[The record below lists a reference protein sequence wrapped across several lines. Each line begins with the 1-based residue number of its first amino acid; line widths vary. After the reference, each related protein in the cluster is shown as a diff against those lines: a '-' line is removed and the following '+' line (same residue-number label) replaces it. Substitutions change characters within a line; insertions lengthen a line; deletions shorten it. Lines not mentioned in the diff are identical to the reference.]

1 MFSDSLLASRM
12 IEGAAHV
19 AVTAHASQLRKSSAR
34 ALYVSHP
41 IAVALALA
49 ANGVTDHVTLAA
61 AMLHDVT
68 EDTQW
73 KPADIERVMID
84 TFGCDKRDVITML
97 QIVADMSEVKRDNY
111 GVKLPWR
118 VRKDEHLAR
127 VRSHA
132 SAATVAL
139 KIADAYHS
147 ALCVLSEIKRRGLAE
162 AARPFNAPIAD
173 MIWYWRETASLRNE
187 QTASIEDC
195 VSSLRCDLL
204 KTIES
209 IEIEVNNGSTSV

>member
-1 MFSDSLLASRM
+1 MFNDSLLASRM

-41 IAVALALA
+41 IAVALVLA

-73 KPADIERVMID
+73 KPADVERVMID
-84 TFGCDKRDVITML
+84 VFGCDKRDVITML
-97 QIVADMSEVKRDNY
+97 QIIADMSEVKRDSS
-111 GVKLPWR
+111 GAKLPWR
-118 VRKDEHLAR
+118 VRKEEHLAR
-127 VRSHA
+127 VRSRA

-147 ALCVLSEIKRRGLAE
+147 ATCVLSEIKRHGLAE
-162 AARPFNAPIAD
+162 AMRPFNAPLAD

-187 QTASIEDC
+187 HIEDC
-195 VSSLRCDLL
+195 VSSLRNELL
-204 KTIES
+204 KTAKAIEA
-209 IEIEVNNGSTSV
+209 EVNNGSTSV